1 MNYMNKEKGI
11 PKAIKELV
19 ITKIE
24 AQMPSHLKLSIGYY
38 GTLSK
43 EEMIDHVKKEDL
55 IGKQIVRAHMS
66 FLKAL
71 ANGEFT
77 KAIASVEN
85 E

>member
-1 MNYMNKEKGI
+1 MNKEKGI
-11 PKAIKELV
+11 PEAIKELV

-24 AQMPSHLKLSIGYY
+24 AQMPSHLKLSIGSY

-43 EEMIDHVKKEDL
+43 EEMIEHVKKEDA

>member
-1 MNYMNKEKGI
+1 MIMNKEKGI
-11 PKAIKELV
+11 PEAVKELV

-24 AQMPSHLKLSIGYY
+24 AQMPPRLRLSIGGSY

-43 EEMIDHVKKEDL
+43 EEMIEHIKKEDE
-55 IGKQIVRAHMS
+55 IGKEIVRSHMS

-71 ANGEFT
+71 ASGKFAEAMT
-77 KAIASVEN
+77 SVED

>member
-1 MNYMNKEKGI
+1 MSKEKGI
-11 PKAIKELV
+11 PESIKELV

-24 AQMPSHLKLSIGYY
+24 AQMPSHLKLSIGSY

-43 EEMIDHVKKEDL
+43 EEMIEHVKKEDA
-55 IGKQIVRAHMS
+55 IGKQIVEVHLS